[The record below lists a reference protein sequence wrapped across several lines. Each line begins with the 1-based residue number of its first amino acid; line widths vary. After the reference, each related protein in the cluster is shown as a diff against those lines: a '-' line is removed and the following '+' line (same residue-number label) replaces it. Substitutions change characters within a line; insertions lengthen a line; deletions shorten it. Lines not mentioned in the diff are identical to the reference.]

1 MPKKDPKSYMPGV
14 EAAAA
19 KKRAQTHCKRGHPLF
34 GDNVKFKIVKN
45 GCIKRVC
52 RTCKSDRN
60 WYHNRGIPFP
70 KDDIN
75 PF

>member
-19 KKRAQTHCKRGHPLF
+19 KKRAQTHCKRGHPLS
-34 GDNVKFKIVKN
+34 GGNLGETTDKHGHNR
-45 GCIKRVC
+45 RVC
-52 RTCKSDRN
+52 RTCHNDREWHYN
-60 WYHNRGIPFP
+60 HGIPFP

>member
-1 MPKKDPKSYMPGV
+1 MANTKAAV

-34 GDNVKFKIVKN
+34 GDNLRLNIRKN
-45 GCIKRVC
+45 GWLQRVC
-52 RTCKSDRN
+52 RTCERDRH
-60 WYHNRGIPFP
+60 WYEYRGIPFP

-75 PF
+75 PFV